1 MVWSL
6 CQLAFTCLLV
16 PYAVSFRSTMPS
28 VVCRGPCTKDPL
40 QMTAYDGYA
49 LLFDCDGVIVETE
62 EMHRVAYNAAFAR
75 FGLRIPSSGE
85 EVVWS
90 KSYYDILQ
98 NTVGGGKP
106 KMKHHFNN
114 VAKEWPKPNDREVP
128 STDEEKTALVDD
140 LQDAKVEHYKTL
152 IGSGAATCRPGIK
165 ELMDEAILDPNLKV
179 GICTAATKGGFLPL
193 VHALLGED
201 RLNKLDVLIVG
212 DDVERKK
219 PDPLIYNTARERLGL
234 TSDKCIV
241 IEDSMV
247 GLRAAKGAGMRCII
261 TYTDSTQGEDFYGE
275 GADAKLLNMNGI
287 KLNDVFQPLLAGSHE
302 LLEKFRD

>member
-1 MVWSL
+1 
-6 CQLAFTCLLV
+6 
-16 PYAVSFRSTMPS
+16 
-28 VVCRGPCTKDPL
+28 
-40 QMTAYDGYA
+40 MTAYDGYA

-140 LQDAKVEHYKTL
+140 LQDAKVVCTRTDVGYARHHDL
-152 IGSGAATCRPGIK
+152 FPSVLDNSQGLLPVRR
-165 ELMDEAILDPNLKV
+165 LDEIFDS
-179 GICTAATKGGFLPL
+179 I
-193 VHALLGED
+193 
-201 RLNKLDVLIVG
+201 
-212 DDVERKK
+212 ERAHDTIS
-219 PDPLIYNTARERLGL
+219 PVRE
-234 TSDKCIV
+234 
-241 IEDSMV
+241 
-247 GLRAAKGAGMRCII
+247 
-261 TYTDSTQGEDFYGE
+261 F
-275 GADAKLLNMNGI
+275 
-287 KLNDVFQPLLAGSHE
+287 
-302 LLEKFRD
+302 